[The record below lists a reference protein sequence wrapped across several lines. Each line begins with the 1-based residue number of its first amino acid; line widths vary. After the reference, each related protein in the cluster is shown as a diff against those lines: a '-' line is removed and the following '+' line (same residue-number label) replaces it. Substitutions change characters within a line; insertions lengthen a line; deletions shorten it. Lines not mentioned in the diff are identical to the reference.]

1 MDTSDI
7 IAILALVVST
17 IVAVAGYCQSKKQNA
32 SSLNA
37 YYFNEIYSTHLI
49 KNIPNARKRLTIN
62 YKGKIV
68 GYEDLVKEMKSIQKD
83 SLYYKYT
90 DKAYFVKLKKAA
102 QGIEDYITNNLSR
115 TFEGEEQ
122 TDFLNTLYEKIENLY
137 RVINDK
143 YMQ

>member
-17 IVAVAGYCQSKKQNA
+17 IVAVVGYFQNKKQNA
-32 SSLNA
+32 GGLNA

-68 GYEDLVKEMKSIQKD
+68 GYEDLVKEMKNIQKD

-90 DKAYFVKLKKAA
+90 DKVYFEKLKKAA
-102 QGIEDYITNNLSR
+102 QGIEDYITNNLGKM
-115 TFEGEEQ
+115 FEGEEQ
-122 TDFLNTLYEKIENLY
+122 TDFLNNLYEKIENLY
-137 RVINDK
+137 KVINDK